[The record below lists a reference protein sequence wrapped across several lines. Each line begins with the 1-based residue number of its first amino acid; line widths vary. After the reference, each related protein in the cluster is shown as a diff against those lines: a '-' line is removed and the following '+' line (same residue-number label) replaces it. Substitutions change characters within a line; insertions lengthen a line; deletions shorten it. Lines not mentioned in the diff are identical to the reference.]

1 MFWPESIRVHEHP
14 RATAHRRTRDDHS
27 METAEDYVEAVADVI
42 DQTGA
47 CRVTDLAERFGVSHV
62 TVSRIVG
69 RLEKAG
75 YVVTQ
80 PRRPIELTASGRRL
94 AEQSRHRHEI
104 VYGFLLA
111 IGVSERTAAIDSE
124 GIEHHVSRETVERL
138 RVLTERLNG
147 GISTGEG

>member
-1 MFWPESIRVHEHP
+1 
-14 RATAHRRTRDDHS
+14 

-47 CRVTDLAERFGVSHV
+47 CRVTDLSRRFGVSHV

-104 VYGFLLA
+104 VYGFLRA

-124 GIEHHVSRETVERL
+124 GIEHHVSGETLERL
-138 RVLTERLNG
+138 RSLTERLADG
-147 GISTGEG
+147 GMGSGV